1 MEESRILIHTSSK
14 VNNIK
19 NSSSKIFKIE
29 KIKNKETINK
39 IIKSLNK
46 VIKIK
51 NENIK
56 VDDLLDEM
64 NINKYDFVTINI
76 ILI

>member
-1 MEESRILIHTSSK
+1 MEKSRILIHTNSK

-19 NSSSKIFKIE
+19 NSSSKIFKTE

-46 VIKIK
+46 VIK